1 MDLHS
6 ISIRCSLTTQPI
18 PTDVVKKK
26 RLYAF
31 KTFNVIFDG
40 NEKCEYVMN
49 SVKIFGWWLAGY
61 FSCQS
66 DHLWQKLEL
75 WDVII
80 V

>member
-1 MDLHS
+1 MHS
-6 ISIRCSLTTQPI
+6 RHLMS
-18 PTDVVKKK
+18 
-26 RLYAF
+26 F
-31 KTFNVIFDG
+31 FDG